1 MSLSSHYEKEYNLSK
16 LELLIW
22 DEQSTVKSMASDE
35 NSLKNA
41 REIVISIIEKLVLED
56 NCEVFFNERSDLK
69 NKQRDFKRFN
79 FEC

>member
-41 REIVISIIEKLVLED
+41 RKIVISIIEKLVLED
-56 NCEVFFNERSDLK
+56 NCEVFLMKEAI
-69 NKQRDFKRFN
+69 
-79 FEC
+79 

>member
-56 NCEVFFNERSDLK
+56 NCEVFF
-69 NKQRDFKRFN
+69 
-79 FEC
+79 